1 MRGRSS
7 PLPGDAGTEKEWA
20 QVGWG
25 KRGLALLETRNLSKR
40 FGGLTAV
47 QSVNLTV
54 NPGVIHAIIGPN
66 GAGKSTLFNLLSG
79 HLEPTAGQ
87 VCFDGQDITRR
98 KPHRISH
105 LGLSRSFQL
114 TSVFPELS
122 VHENVRVAAQSRSRQ
137 SYRFWHPVWHLRAPL
152 EHTARVLG
160 HIGLAD
166 KALRRASQ
174 LSHGDQRVLEVAI
187 ALATAPK
194 LLLLDEPTSGMSRE
208 EAKAMMQLITHIA
221 AEVTVV
227 LIEHNMPLVMTIA
240 DRITVLHHGEVIA
253 EGTAAEVQAHAEVR
267 RAYLGG

>member
-1 MRGRSS
+1 VFIAI
-7 PLPGDAGTEKEWA
+7 AGQCWNHDKSA
-20 QVGWG
+20 QVGRE
-25 KRGLALLETRNLSKR
+25 KRGLALLETRNLSKT

-47 QSVNLTV
+47 QHVNLTV
-54 NPGVIHAIIGPN
+54 EPGVIHAIIGPN

-114 TSVFPELS
+114 TSVFPELT
-122 VHENVRVAAQSRSRQ
+122 VHENVRVAVQSRSRH
-137 SYRFWHPVWHLRAPL
+137 SYRFWHPVWYLREPL
-152 EHTARVLG
+152 ERTARVLE

-166 KALRRASQ
+166 KAMRKASE

-187 ALATAPK
+187 ALATDPK

-208 EAKAMMQLITHIA
+208 EAKAMIQLITHIA

-227 LIEHNMPLVMTIA
+227 LIEHNMPLVMAIA

-253 EGTAAEVQAHAEVR
+253 EGTPAEVQAHAEVR